1 MHGRPALTRREQE
14 ILTLI
19 AQGKRNQ
26 QIADAL
32 GIARYTV
39 ETHLKN
45 IFRKLRVQSRTEAA
59 QRYWRMMTESS
70 IASHP

>member
-1 MHGRPALTRREQE
+1 MRARPVLTGREQE
-14 ILTLI
+14 ILALI

-59 QRYWRMMTESS
+59 HRYWWLSTEGAFAHS
-70 IASHP
+70 

>member
-1 MHGRPALTRREQE
+1 MRPRPALTSREQE
-14 ILTLI
+14 ILALI

-26 QIADAL
+26 QIADTL

-45 IFRKLRVQSRTEAA
+45 IFRKLKVQSRTEAA
-59 QRYWRMMTESS
+59 QRYWWL
-70 IASHP
+70 IAEGSAAHP

>member
-1 MHGRPALTRREQE
+1 MRPRPALTSREQE
-14 ILTLI
+14 ILALI

-26 QIADAL
+26 QIADSL

-45 IFRKLRVQSRTEAA
+45 IFRKLKVQSRTEAA
-59 QRYWRMMTESS
+59 QRYWWLAAEGVAAHSG
-70 IASHP
+70 